1 MRLIKWTDR
10 IVLSAIFVIILAA
23 TVAGAV
29 QSYNALFAWAL
40 DIGLS
45 GTPARLAPAAIDSFI
60 VVGELGLLAA
70 YVRQWDLSF
79 KGYCWTIALVG
90 AAVSVAENVA
100 SADAV
105 LADQA
110 SAAVYPIAVFG
121 MLFIGMQALKRL
133 VKETRMRAGGLRI
146 GLDPEGDADRTEED
160 RSDAPVATERL
171 ADRPRPRRG
180 PVRWIGDR
188 LVRWAEDRQT
198 GLAIESGRSG
208 PVEEPV
214 EWSGPEFPELSH
226 EPTAEGDRT
235 GLVAYEEVRS
245 GVPETDQTAEQT
257 EPDPETGPAPKDRQN
272 ARKRDWEA
280 DLAQAYE
287 FRLRTEE
294 AGGKKP
300 SAEDIRKELGCGK
313 GHALKLAKEL
323 DKPLRAVK

>member
-10 IVLSAIFVIILAA
+10 IVLTAIFVIILAA

-29 QSYNALFAWAL
+29 QSYNALYHWAI

-45 GTPARLAPAAIDSFI
+45 GAPARMAPAAIDSFI

-79 KGYCWTIALVG
+79 KTYCWTIALLG

-133 VKETRMRAGGLRI
+133 VKETRMRAGGLKI
-146 GLDPEGDADRTEED
+146 GLDPEGDVDRTEKD
-160 RSDAPVATERL
+160 RSDAPVATKRK
-171 ADRPRPRRG
+171 
-180 PVRWIGDR
+180 IGLVG
-188 LVRWAEDRQT
+188 LVRDRMAQWVEDRRT
-198 GLAIESGRSG
+198 GLAIVDGQTG
-208 PVEEPV
+208 PVSEPV
-214 EWSGPEFPELSH
+214 EWTGPEFPELSH
-226 EPTAEGDRT
+226 SPTGPVGEP
-235 GLVAYEEVRS
+235 GLVAYETVRS
-245 GVPETDQTAEQT
+245 GGPEADQTNERT
-257 EPDPETGPAPKDRQN
+257 EPDQETGPAPKGRQN

-287 FRLRTEE
+287 FRLRTKE
-294 AGGKKP
+294 AGGKTP